1 MTTNETPGPSG
12 TVPDQYLEDISAD
25 ELSANAPADEN
36 NANRD
41 ARRERNR
48 KRNERCRRLR
58 ESLPIRNLAE
68 ALDQVESRVHT
79 TPEQCLMSITTIAR
93 QAQGMH
99 AGQVIAK
106 LAEDAY
112 FMRVGNRITQ
122 VPLVRNRQQDNK
134 ATSRSADI
142 GRNRTRAELPANP
155 NRTRA
160 TAGGPLTVATAPAA
174 AGRSSLTA
182 ILAVEAAAA
191 GAPTM
196 GLTGELGEAATAAA
210 EAMRS
215 ATSLAPHVAAST
227 PARKL
232 KNYDA
237 RRHPRQAT
245 TTASPPSLHD
255 FATYISRRNSS
266 L

>member
-1 MTTNETPGPSG
+1 MTTNEMPGPSG

-25 ELSANAPADEN
+25 ELSANTPADETD
-36 NANRD
+36 ANRD
-41 ARRERNR
+41 TRRERNR
-48 KRNERCRRLR
+48 KRNERHRRLR

-79 TPEQCLMSITTIAR
+79 TPEQCLMFITTIAH
-93 QAQGMH
+93 QAQGMR

-112 FMRVGNRITQ
+112 FMRVNNMVTQAPPSGTTTTKPQAAVRTSPITVLEQ
-122 VPLVRNRQQDNK
+122 SYQLTPTVLGQQPVDPLMM
-134 ATSRSADI
+134 
-142 GRNRTRAELPANP
+142 
-155 NRTRA
+155 
-160 TAGGPLTVATAPAA
+160 ATAPAA
-174 AGRSSLTA
+174 AGRSTLTA
-182 ILAVEAAAA
+182 ILVVEAATA

-196 GLTGELGEAATAAA
+196 GLTGELGAEATTAA
-210 EAMRS
+210 EATRT

-237 RRHPRQAT
+237 RRPPRQAT
-245 TTASPPSLHD
+245 TTASPPSLRD
-255 FATYISRRNSS
+255 FATYSS
-266 L
+266 